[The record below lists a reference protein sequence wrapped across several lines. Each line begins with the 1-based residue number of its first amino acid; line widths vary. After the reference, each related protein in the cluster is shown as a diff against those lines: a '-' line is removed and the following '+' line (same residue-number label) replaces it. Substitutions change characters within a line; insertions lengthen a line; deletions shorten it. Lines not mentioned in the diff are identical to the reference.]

1 MGDIKHKKLDMNLGS
16 RPSHAQLRHNWNLK
30 SASQVP
36 QDVPFT
42 KQRASRTNTTTR
54 PSLRRSGRWKWQ
66 NCANEPHWQHS
77 WLEKP
82 SLFLSFHL
90 SFPPT
95 ISDRRCASPSLKAM
109 PLSSWGNRNG
119 AISFRLALAHLCLL
133 LSSCFQA
140 SKSSKL
146 KKWGERE
153 KKERAKEKKIKIN
166 KLINA
171 QWKESETRAA
181 EEAVRS
187 H

>member
-1 MGDIKHKKLDMNLGS
+1 MGDIKHKKFDMNLGS
-16 RPSHAQLRHNWNLK
+16 RPSHARLRHNWNLM
-30 SASQVP
+30 SASRVP

-42 KQRASRTNTTTR
+42 NSERRAPTQQHDGVSGGQGGE
-54 PSLRRSGRWKWQ
+54 SGRIVQMSHIDSTLDWR
-66 NCANEPHWQHS
+66 NP
-77 WLEKP
+77 LP
-82 SLFLSFHL
+82 SLFLSLYL

-146 KKWGERE
+146 KKRG
-153 KKERAKEKKIKIN
+153 KKRTKEKKIKIN
-166 KLINA
+166 KLINTH
-171 QWKESETRAA
+171 WKESETRAA